1 MTMLSTFP
9 KEAQGIR
16 KGCDANGGV
25 EVRGWG
31 VKGAETI
38 KGRPVAI
45 VSTFADAFASLRS
58 RQGVRFD
65 LVILAVP
72 APHHEHYLQGLA
84 PYLRKSAATDAR
96 ETPKHWN
103 SSADSPDVIPTIL
116 CAAVAQGG
124 FDMAARQALS
134 DTGMEKS
141 FNFGEVI
148 VAGLETLPWACRVA
162 RQGAVCEILG
172 TKDSVDAAVAVFP
185 FSENLIN
192 YAKSALQTLQIAVG
206 PTPKLK
212 LASGFLGVALSNV
225 NAFWHPTLMWHKWCD
240 WDGGTIS
247 GPAPLLYENAPDDL
261 ACDAMSAEVDDVVAA
276 IKARYPAT
284 AGENKERKLIDD
296 LSSARGVH
304 QWFLGA
310 YGDEPGLDTTSTA
323 TMMRTN
329 PAYRGLTHPMRP
341 GTGGDESSVPDFHH
355 RYITE
360 DVGFGLVVIRGIA
373 ELCGVAT
380 PTIDTVIVWAQS
392 AGGLSF
398 LTERGGDDVDE
409 PSHPV
414 GEDPGEARDAIKP
427 ANSEPRRL
435 TCSGADLTKTR
446 CPQRFGWFD
455 LELFMQIN
463 GYAFAETETET
474 ETGTKTGTKTET
486 KTAEEDAKDT
496 PATGETERQSS
507 ANAA

>member
-1 MTMLSTFP
+1 
-9 KEAQGIR
+9 
-16 KGCDANGGV
+16 
-25 EVRGWG
+25 
-31 VKGAETI
+31 
-38 KGRPVAI
+38 
-45 VSTFADAFASLRS
+45 
-58 RQGVRFD
+58 
-65 LVILAVP
+65 
-72 APHHEHYLQGLA
+72 
-84 PYLRKSAATDAR
+84 
-96 ETPKHWN
+96 
-103 SSADSPDVIPTIL
+103 
-116 CAAVAQGG
+116 
-124 FDMAARQALS
+124 
-134 DTGMEKS
+134 
-141 FNFGEVI
+141 
-148 VAGLETLPWACRVA
+148 
-162 RQGAVCEILG
+162 
-172 TKDSVDAAVAVFP
+172 
-185 FSENLIN
+185 
-192 YAKSALQTLQIAVG
+192 
-206 PTPKLK
+206 
-212 LASGFLGVALSNV
+212 
-225 NAFWHPTLMWHKWCD
+225 
-240 WDGGTIS
+240 
-247 GPAPLLYENAPDDL
+247 
-261 ACDAMSAEVDDVVAA
+261 MSAEVDDVVAA

-474 ETGTKTGTKTET
+474 ETGTETGTKTDT

-496 PATGETERQSS
+496 PATGEIERQSS